1 MDWIKTGGRKQ
12 VGRKQVG
19 RKLGARARL
28 YPKDGLFCLNTLIG
42 FTARHNEKQWHARGE
57 LF

>member
-12 VGRKQVG
+12 VGRK
-19 RKLGARARL
+19 LGARAWL